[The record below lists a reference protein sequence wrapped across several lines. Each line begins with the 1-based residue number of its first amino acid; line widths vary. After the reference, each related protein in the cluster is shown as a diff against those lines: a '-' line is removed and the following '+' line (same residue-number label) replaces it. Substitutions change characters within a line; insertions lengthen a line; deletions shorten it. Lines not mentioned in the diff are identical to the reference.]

1 MSTHGMT
8 PRKCSWWP
16 GLLHAAQTF
25 FTQLLCAL
33 TGRFQ
38 PPLGL
43 LGLGLA
49 FGDPRIPL
57 RLLSQLAGA
66 VVILL
71 QVGLLGLQQFLP
83 RGTQLQRCKLGAS
96 GGVSG
101 IDGLLGNGQLA
112 GGWLGAGAAGDENGD
127 AQGHCGE
134 QGSGRAWC
142 VGQHGHGGLQIAS
155 TVGSELVTRACWS
168 GSTRLAS
175 FRPASGR
182 LAGGP
187 AGSSPARRCFLS
199 RKVQASRRLCFW
211 PWPMGITRT
220 SRTG

>member
-25 FTQLLCAL
+25 FTQLLRAL

-38 PPLGL
+38 TPLGL

-83 RGTQLQRCKLGAS
+83 RGTQLQRRKLGAS

-112 GGWLGAGAAGDENGD
+112 GGWRRSEE
-127 AQGHCGE
+127 H
-134 QGSGRAWC
+134 
-142 VGQHGHGGLQIAS
+142 
-155 TVGSELVTRACWS
+155 TSELQS
-168 GSTRLAS
+168 
-175 FRPASGR
+175 RPHLVCR
-182 LAGGP
+182 
-187 AGSSPARRCFLS
+187 
-199 RKVQASRRLCFW
+199 
-211 PWPMGITRT
+211 
-220 SRTG
+220 

>member
-25 FTQLLCAL
+25 FTQLLRAL

-38 PPLGL
+38 TPLGL
-43 LGLGLA
+43 LC
-49 FGDPRIPL
+49 
-57 RLLSQLAGA
+57 
-66 VVILL
+66 
-71 QVGLLGLQQFLP
+71 LQQFLP
-83 RGTQLQRCKLGAS
+83 RGTQLQRRKLGAS

-112 GGWLGAGAAGDENGD
+112 GGWRGAGAAGDENGD

-142 VGQHGHGGLQIAS
+142 VGQHGHSGLQIAF
-155 TVGSELVTRACWS
+155 TVGSEFVTPACWS
-168 GSTRLAS
+168 CSTKLAY
-175 FRPASGR
+175 FRRDSGC

-187 AGSSPARRCFLS
+187 ASSSPGPALFLVEEGPGQQEIGRASCRERVSIAVAAEAR
-199 RKVQASRRLCFW
+199 KRLQ
-211 PWPMGITRT
+211 M
-220 SRTG
+220 